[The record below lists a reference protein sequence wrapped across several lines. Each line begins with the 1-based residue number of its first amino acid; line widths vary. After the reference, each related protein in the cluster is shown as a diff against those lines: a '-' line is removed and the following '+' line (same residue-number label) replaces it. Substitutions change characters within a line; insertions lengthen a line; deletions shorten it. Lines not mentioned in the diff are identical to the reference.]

1 MDFTLN
7 SEQEL
12 IRESA
17 REFVARE
24 IEPYA
29 RDWDRSEAMDRGIV
43 AKLASAGFL
52 GSALPEEHGGM
63 AHRERGG
70 CRCTAATD
78 TWTSI
83 RSGSISATRALRRCM
98 KGRHKCRS

>member
-63 AHRERGG
+63 DLDTLSYCVLCEELGRADSSVRGIVSVNVG
-70 CRCTAATD
+70 LVGKTIAR
-78 TWTSI
+78 
-83 RSGSISATRALRRCM
+83 
-98 KGRHKCRS
+98 

>member
-7 SEQEL
+7 TEQEL

-70 CRCTAATD
+70 AGARRLR
-78 TWTSI
+78 I
-83 RSGSISATRALRRCM
+83 RGRVSGREVSPRRARYDVV
-98 KGRHKCRS
+98 